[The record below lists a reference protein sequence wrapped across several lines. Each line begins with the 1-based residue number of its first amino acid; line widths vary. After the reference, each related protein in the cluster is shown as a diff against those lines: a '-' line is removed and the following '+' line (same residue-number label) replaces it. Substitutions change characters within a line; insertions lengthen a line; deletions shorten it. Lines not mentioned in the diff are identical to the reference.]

1 MNIPEKVKSSIY
13 ICSLDRNTKTKIE
26 LSLAKDYFSIYF
38 LEPLKQENLKEL
50 NELFSPFISKNY
62 RQIKINYI
70 YIKTIYA
77 DNSRL
82 LKFTLYNP
90 VSVSIFTIIFNHFKY
105 KKSIIFSE
113 LDLPPSILPSMAI
126 DINKKVKLIT
136 KKKINDFI
144 DIINLLYQF
153 TGIERKYNEIIE
165 EFFSKAFTFGKTYY
179 DKSSKEFNANEKIN
193 KKLIDEETA
202 KQINKFINNIKI
214 QKESKKKINLIEQ
227 IKKANKSS
235 SSIEDD
241 DEEKSNTKNMDIV
254 NRILANN
261 GVDNFEYNP
270 SIYLA
275 LDIDSNN
282 KRDLFQNYE
291 KFKKF
296 ISEIRIKTSYFSEIT
311 INLIFKILNV
321 DKNDLN
327 NKYNF
332 INKTEIGYRIN
343 INNNKYK
350 SPIYDI
356 NEANIGLS
364 IKNSIV
370 KYNDSFKEKNDLN
383 INNSSNIYNKYHND
397 EKFMNDKNIN
407 ELLDFSK
414 KFNAFLP
421 NNSIEN
427 IIDNTSQIIHR
438 KFFELLF
445 KHYFSDIINIEVE
458 KNKAIDYKSFHQVLR
473 VLRRLKKILFTNKNM
488 SYYSDYLFLKE
499 Q

>member
-1 MNIPEKVKSSIY
+1 MNLPEKVKSSIY

-26 LSLAKDYFSIYF
+26 LSIAKDYFSIYF
-38 LEPLKQENLKEL
+38 LEPLKQENLKEI

-62 RQIKINYI
+62 RQIKISYI

-90 VSVSIFTIIFNHFKY
+90 ISVSIFTIIFNHFKY

-126 DINKKVKLIT
+126 DINKKVKSIT

-153 TGIERKYNEIIE
+153 IGIERKYNETIE
-165 EFFSKAFTFGKTYY
+165 EIFSKAFTFGKTYY
-179 DKSSKEFNANEKIN
+179 DKSCKEFYANEKIN
-193 KKLIDEETA
+193 KKLINEETA
-202 KQINKFINNIKI
+202 KQINKFINDIKI
-214 QKESKKKINLIEQ
+214 QKENKNKTNLIEQ

-261 GVDNFEYNP
+261 GIDNIEYNP

-296 ISEIRIKTSYFSEIT
+296 ISEIKIKTSYFSEIT
-311 INLIFKILNV
+311 INLIFKIFNV

-327 NKYNF
+327 YKFNF
-332 INKTEIGYRIN
+332 INRTEIGYRIN
-343 INNNKYK
+343 INNNKLK
-350 SPIYDI
+350 STINDI
-356 NEANIGLS
+356 NGANIDLS
-364 IKNSIV
+364 YKNTIV
-370 KYNDSFKEKNDLN
+370 NYDDSFKAKNDLN
-383 INNSSNIYNKYHND
+383 INNRSNIYKKYNSD
-397 EKFMNDKNIN
+397 EKFMNEKNIN
-407 ELLDFSK
+407 ELFDFSK
-414 KFNAFLP
+414 KFNAFVP
-421 NNSIEN
+421 NNSIQN

-445 KHYFSDIINIEVE
+445 KHYFSDIIDIEVE

-473 VLRRLKKILFTNKNM
+473 VLRRLKKILFTNKNIH
-488 SYYSDYLFLKE
+488 YYSDYLFLKE
-499 Q
+499 K